1 MSRAALIFQILNI
14 FYEFLVMINHTL
26 EMCCTYIVYIFS
38 KKNLLVLQNFTILSV
53 KNKNKRFEKFDPEK
67 KYFLELI
74 RRGLRKDGHRTPPR
88 MEPTNG
94 DGAASKQ
101 SFPRIVSGPRPYP
114 VQVLKTVVAGTQ
126 FSWKTPRI

>member
-74 RRGLRKDGHRTPPR
+74 QRGLRKDGHRTHNG
-88 MEPTNG
+88 TNE
-94 DGAASKQ
+94 
-101 SFPRIVSGPRPYP
+101 
-114 VQVLKTVVAGTQ
+114 
-126 FSWKTPRI
+126 W